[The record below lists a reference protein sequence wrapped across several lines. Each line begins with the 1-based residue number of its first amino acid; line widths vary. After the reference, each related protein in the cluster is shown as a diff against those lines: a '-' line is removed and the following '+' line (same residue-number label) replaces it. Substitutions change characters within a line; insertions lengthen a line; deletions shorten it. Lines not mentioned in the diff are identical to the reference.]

1 MNQDLVNQLKVIF
14 ADENV
19 VVYVYG
25 SSVNGRMH
33 SESDVDVAVVGS
45 DLSQRGL
52 IKKMNTIDSKRKIDA
67 RLVNSDQSPVYLSQ
81 IIRSGKAILIK
92 DEKLKTNFEV
102 KAMKRYYDLIPY
114 LEKYQTEG
122 LKNYFVKK

>member
-1 MNQDLVNQLKVIF
+1 MKQIKNAF

-45 DLSQRGL
+45 DLSQRDL
-52 IKKMNTIDSKRKIDA
+52 IKKMNTIVSKRRIDA

-92 DEKLKTNFEV
+92 DEELKTNFEV